1 MFTGYQMYQPKTEID
16 FNVSRIYRLYNFE
29 NFKNIHL
36 NLINSNQNRKF
47 KWEEMGFN
55 FDLKAGF

>member
-1 MFTGYQMYQPKTEID
+1 MSQEFTVCTI
-16 FNVSRIYRLYNFE
+16 FE
-29 NFKNIHL
+29 NFKNIDL
-36 NLINSNQNRKF
+36 NSNQNRKF